1 MNAHVLCKTCA
12 QTALLRAAI
21 DECLDFPPLRQ
32 FETLSLARQLNA
44 EQQILIG
51 QSPLSRDYF

>member
-1 MNAHVLCKTCA
+1 MNDHVLCKTCA
-12 QTALLRAAI
+12 QTALLRAI
-21 DECLDFPPLRQ
+21 HEYLDFPPLRQ

>member
-1 MNAHVLCKTCA
+1 MNTNILWVNAA
-12 QTALLRAAI
+12 QTALLRAVH
-21 DECLDFPPLRQ
+21 ECLDFPPLRQ
-32 FETLSLARQLNA
+32 FQTLSLAQQLNA